1 MIVAMSCHGVLRISA
16 LRLLTPLYQI
26 CIKRIA
32 GEQVSVAH
40 KEELLT
46 GASDG
51 YVEFSIHLSFAYVL
65 TNGEDV

>member
-16 LRLLTPLYQI
+16 LHLLTPLYQI
-26 CIKRIA
+26 SIKRIA

-40 KEELLT
+40 EEELLT

-51 YVEFSIHLSFAYVL
+51 YVEFSIHLRFAYVL